1 MSKAKFCK
9 CKNTYTNKDCNFDK
23 KCKSP
28 EYWRQGIGSLTGNG
42 ISNVIN
48 NSSEVVIS
56 TDAGSLPVEEGDSTV
71 NSNVIIRNTS
81 NSRG

>member
-1 MSKAKFCK
+1 MSKGKFCK
-9 CKNTYTNKDCNFDK
+9 CKNTYTTKNCKFEK
-23 KCKSP
+23 KCNAP
-28 EYWRQGIGSLTGNG
+28 EYWRQGIGSLVDNG

-48 NSSEVVIS
+48 NSSEDVMS
-56 TDAGSLPVEEGDSTV
+56 NDAGSLPAEEGVSNV